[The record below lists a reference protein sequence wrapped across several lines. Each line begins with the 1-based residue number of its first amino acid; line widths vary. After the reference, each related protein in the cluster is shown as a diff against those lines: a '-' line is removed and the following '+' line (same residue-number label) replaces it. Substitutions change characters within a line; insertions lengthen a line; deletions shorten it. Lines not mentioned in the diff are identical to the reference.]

1 MAGTGVCNILRTV
14 DTPST
19 LPPQKRPR
27 GGHDGRV
34 PVPSDRPPVDRSL
47 LRDDVY
53 RRLRDG
59 IIDGTFAPGEQL
71 KDGELATWLGVSR
84 TPVREALL
92 RLAHCGLVVAR
103 PGRSTVVS
111 SLDERATRDARD
123 VVAAMHELAV
133 RAAVPQLTSADID
146 AMRDA
151 ARRFSDALDDGDI
164 DVALSADDELHAVP
178 VTVAGNRAVA
188 AVLEQHMPVLRRIE
202 RVRFASAD
210 GRRSPDRHEDLIRL
224 CAAGDV
230 DGAAAV
236 AFETWHSLP
245 TSAS

>member
-1 MAGTGVCNILRTV
+1 MPIPT
-14 DTPST
+14 
-19 LPPQKRPR
+19 
-27 GGHDGRV
+27 H
-34 PVPSDRPPVDRSL
+34 RPPVDRSL

-53 RRLRDG
+53 TRLRDA
-59 IIDGTFAPGEQL
+59 IVDGTFAPGEQL

-92 RLAHCGLVVAR
+92 RLAQGGLVVAR

-111 SLDERATRDARD
+111 SLDVRATRDARD

-133 RAAVPQLTSADID
+133 REAVDHFTAADLD

-151 ARRFSDALDDGDI
+151 ARRFAAAIDAGDI
-164 DVALSADDELHAVP
+164 DAALRADDELHDIP
-178 VTVAGNRAVA
+178 VTVAGNRAIA
-188 AVLEQHMPVLRRIE
+188 TVLEQFMPVLRRIE

-210 GRRSPDRHEDLIRL
+210 GRRSPDRHDELIRL

-230 DGAAAV
+230 EGAAAV

-245 TSAS
+245 VSAD